1 MNFQLSHQYPVT
13 VVIIITKVC
22 TKPMAL
28 VWLQRSC
35 MSQNSAHVC
44 YTKNVRNKIA
54 GPDASNPRI
63 HHQQS
68 NQSWYNH
75 TELKLTAL
83 SYLCVLKNAESLLMM
98 LECDSLKVCAFKSV
112 VVQSY
117 YTILYGKFWPEIS
130 QANLQS

>member
-35 MSQNSAHVC
+35 MSQNSARVC

-54 GPDASNPRI
+54 GPDVSNPRI

-83 SYLCVLKNAESLLMM
+83 FSLSVLELQNPFWWCWSVVLW
-98 LECDSLKVCAFKSV
+98 KSV
-112 VVQSY
+112 HLKVQSY
-117 YTILYGKFWPEIS
+117 YTIIYVKFWPEIS